1 MKQIEQIKKRKAD
14 SNLLKRLKIAVW
26 IISGVVLG
34 LVMLMRQVKI
44 PLPDYISLNFLPPF
58 HAILNSLAAVS
69 LVMALVAIKKGNAFV
84 HQKWIYCAMACS
96 FVFLLSYVAYHFT
109 TPETIYGDQNGD
121 GKLSQ
126 LEVDEAGVMR
136 KVYLSILLSHI
147 ALAALSLPFILL
159 NFCYGFTN
167 HFEKHRKLS
176 KKIFPVLLYV
186 AVTGP
191 VVDVLLNP
199 YY

>member
-1 MKQIEQIKKRKAD
+1 
-14 SNLLKRLKIAVW
+14 
-26 IISGVVLG
+26 
-34 LVMLMRQVKI
+34 
-44 PLPDYISLNFLPPF
+44 
-58 HAILNSLAAVS
+58 
-69 LVMALVAIKKGNAFV
+69 
-84 HQKWIYCAMACS
+84 MACS

-176 KKIFPVLLYV
+176 KKIFPVWLYV

-191 VVDVLLNP
+191 VVYVLLNP